1 MRSTVLRACAGLMP
15 ALAILVF
22 PMTRPATGTID
33 GRVRDQ
39 AGAPIANAQVVV
51 VGTSLHALTDPRG
64 HYRIAAVPAGKVSLR
79 AAFIGFR
86 ASVIEGVVVRNGSV
100 TTQDFQLEQA
110 TVEVQDMSVVVTDP
124 LAPRD
129 EVTTRQRV
137 SGEFTEQLPVDR
149 TADVL
154 SLQPGLVGGSPAG
167 AAVQTRGTRSD
178 GAATYADGVPV
189 APGTAGAKGEISIAT
204 NGFEEASVTT
214 GKSSAELGNAQS
226 GTINLSGRP
235 ANTASEIIND
245 RSDERRRRRQRNI
258 GGEDYRRIYENAFL
272 GAGDNP
278 LSTFSIDVDR
288 ASYSNVRRF
297 LTDGRLPPPDAVRIE
312 ELVNYFHYDY
322 AEPSGKHPFRVVT
335 DRAPAPWNPRHQLV
349 RIGLQGRRY
358 ASREIPPSNLV
369 FLIDVSGSMSSPDK
383 LPLVKQAFAV
393 LVERLREEDRV
404 AIVVYAGS
412 AGLVLPSTSGDRK
425 HEILS
430 ALGRLQSGGSTAGGE
445 GIQLA
450 YEVARRHHIEGGN
463 NRVILATDG
472 DFNVGMTSDGDLTRL
487 IEAKR
492 REGTY
497 LTVLGFGTGNYK
509 DGRMEQLADKG
520 NGNYAYIDDIL
531 EARKVFGTELTS
543 TLFTIAKDVKIQVE
557 FNPARVHSY
566 RLIGYEN
573 RMLAKEDFN
582 DDTKDAGEL
591 GAGHTV
597 TALYEIVPVGAERDG
612 RPGVDELR
620 YQRPARGITTTTS
633 DEWMTVKLRYKLPAE
648 ETSRLLAHVVRS
660 DDGAPRVSGDFAFA
674 ASVASFGMILRGSE
688 HRGDASFDDVLRL
701 ARAGQGEDEDGYRA
715 EFIRL
720 VERARTLGVAM
731 RD

>member
-1 MRSTVLRACAGLMP
+1 MRSSILRACAGLMP
-15 ALAILVF
+15 ALAILLV
-22 PMTRPATGTID
+22 PLSRPATGTID

-51 VGTSLHALTDPRG
+51 VGTRHATLTDAGG
-64 HYRIAAVPAGKVSLR
+64 HYRIAAVPAGVVSLR
-79 AAFIGFR
+79 AAFIGYR
-86 ASVIEGVVVRNGSV
+86 AVVISGVTVRDGRT
-100 TTQDFQLEQA
+100 TTQDVQLEQS
-110 TVEVQDMSVVVTDP
+110 TVVVEDISVVVQGDGS

-129 EVTTRQRV
+129 EAATRRRV
-137 SGEFTEQLPVDR
+137 SGEFTDRLPV
-149 TADVL
+149 
-154 SLQPGLVGGSPAG
+154 
-167 AAVQTRGTRSD
+167 
-178 GAATYADGVPV
+178 V
-189 APGTAGAKGEISIAT
+189 APGVGDISIAT
-204 NGFEEASVTT
+204 NSFEEASVTT
-214 GKSSAELGNAQS
+214 GKSSAAFGNAQS
-226 GTINLSGRP
+226 GIIDLSGRP
-235 ANTASEIIND
+235 VNVAGEIINNRYD
-245 RSDERRRRRQRNI
+245 GRRRHGRPVD
-258 GGEDYRRIYENAFL
+258 GEDYRRIYENPFL

-297 LTDGRLPPPDAVRIE
+297 LGNGQLPPADAVRIE
-312 ELVNYFHYDY
+312 ELVNYFTYDY
-322 AEPSGKHPFRVVT
+322 AEPTGRHPFTVTT

-358 ASREIPPSNLV
+358 ASREVPPSNLV
-369 FLIDVSGSMSSPDK
+369 FLIDVSGSMGSPDK
-383 LPLVKQAFAV
+383 LPLVKQALAL
-393 LVERLREEDRV
+393 LVQRLREEDRV
-404 AIVVYAGS
+404 AITVYAGS
-412 AGLVLPSTSGDRK
+412 AGLVLPPTSGDRK
-425 HEILS
+425 HEILA
-430 ALGRLQSGGSTAGGE
+430 ALSRLESGGSTAGGA
-445 GIQLA
+445 GIMLA
-450 YEVARRHHIEGGN
+450 YEVARRHHIDGGN

-487 IEAKR
+487 IEEKR
-492 REGTY
+492 RQGTY

-520 NGNYAYIDDIL
+520 NGNYAYIDDIT

-557 FNPARVHSY
+557 FNPARVQSY

-597 TALYEIVPVGAERDG
+597 TALYEVVPVGAEE
-612 RPGVDELR
+612 RPGRAVDPLR
-620 YQRPARGITTTTS
+620 YQRPAPSAAS
-633 DEWMTVKLRYKLPAE
+633 DSEEWMTVKLRYKRPNE
-648 ETSRLLAHVVRS
+648 DTSRLLVQVVRGGDS
-660 DDGAPRVSGDFAFA
+660 APRVSGDFAFA

-688 HRGDASFDDVLRL
+688 HRGDASFDEVLRL
-701 ARAGQGEDEDGYRA
+701 ARAGQGEDEYGYRA
-715 EFIRL
+715 EFIRM

>member
-51 VGTSLHALTDPRG
+51 VGTSFGALTDPKG
-64 HYRIAAVPAGKVSLR
+64 YYRIGAVPAGTVSLR
-79 AAFIGFR
+79 AAFIGYR
-86 ASVIEGVVVRNGSV
+86 VTVVSGVTVRNGQT
-100 TTQDFQLEQA
+100 TTQDIQLEQS
-110 TVEVQDMSVVVTDP
+110 TVAVQDVTV
-124 LAPRD
+124 AVGAAGRPRD
-129 EVTTRQRV
+129 EVATRQRAT
-137 SGEFTEQLPVDR
+137 GEFSDRLPV
-149 TADVL
+149 AAG
-154 SLQPGLVGGSPAG
+154 QPGEGDL
-167 AAVQTRGTRSD
+167 
-178 GAATYADGVPV
+178 
-189 APGTAGAKGEISIAT
+189 SIAT
-204 NGFEEASVTT
+204 NSFEEASVTT
-214 GKSSAELGNAQS
+214 GKSSATFGNAQS
-226 GTINLSGRP
+226 GTINVAPRPASPEWEPGDRRADGRRRHGRP
-235 ANTASEIIND
+235 TD
-245 RSDERRRRRQRNI
+245 
-258 GGEDYRRIYENAFL
+258 GEDYRRIYENPFL

-297 LTDGRLPPPDAVRIE
+297 LSSHQRPPADAVRIE
-312 ELVNYFHYDY
+312 ELVNYFAYDY
-322 AEPSGKHPFRVVT
+322 AEPTGAHPFTVAT

-383 LPLVKQAFAV
+383 LPLVKQAFSV
-393 LVERLREEDRV
+393 LVQRLREEDRI
-404 AIVVYAGS
+404 AIVVYAGR

-425 HEILS
+425 EEILG
-430 ALGRLQSGGSTAGGE
+430 ALARLESGGSTAGGE
-445 GIQLA
+445 GIRLA
-450 YEVARRHHIEGGN
+450 YEVARRHHIDGGN

-487 IEAKR
+487 IEEKR
-492 REGTY
+492 RQGTY

-520 NGNYAYIDDIL
+520 NGNYAYIDDIT

-597 TALYEIVPVGAERDG
+597 TALYEVVPVGAEDRSG
-612 RPGVDELR
+612 RSVDPLR
-620 YQRPARGITTTTS
+620 YQRPEPRRESVGSRT
-633 DEWMTVKLRYKLPAE
+633 DEWMTVKLRYKRPNE
-648 ETSRLLAHVVRS
+648 ETSRLLQHVVRS
-660 DDGAPRVSGDFAFA
+660 GDGLSRVSGDFAFA
-674 ASVASFGMILRGSE
+674 ASVASFGMILRDSE

-701 ARAGQGEDEDGYRA
+701 ARAGQGEDEYGYRA
-715 EFIRL
+715 EFIRM
-720 VERARTLGVAM
+720 VERARALGVAM